1 MTAPRSAKESQDII
15 VGFLRVNPGSP
26 ISAIFHGTVL
36 NDSAIR
42 RNVKVLADLGILR
55 RKDGHRREED
65 LWWVR
70 EHAVAP
76 EATAQKEE

>member
-1 MTAPRSAKESQDII
+1 VTAPRSAADSQDII
-15 VGFLRVNPGSP
+15 VGFLRANPGSP
-26 ISAIFHGTVL
+26 ISAIFAGTVL

-42 RNVKVLADLGILR
+42 KNVKILADLGILR

-65 LWWVR
+65 LWWV
-70 EHAVAP
+70 ASTVAAP